1 MEGECSKWKDS
12 ARMAGMWLTILVCVA
27 STRPTLNAGPQ
38 AGPCGFTANVI
49 SAHLNAQWPPGM
61 FSLGSSSWFACFLPA
76 RSLCSCTFP
85 SGCASPLSSSFDCQ
99 TRRRSLFSP
108 PRASS
113 RIQSLP
119 GAQGSALPTHA
130 HSLLL
135 LFIPDSST
143 DSQLFPSLS
152 PSSILRLRISSTG
165 APLQK
170 ARR

>member
-1 MEGECSKWKDS
+1 MKGT
-12 ARMAGMWLTILVCVA
+12 AVMWLTILDRVA
-27 STRPTLNAGPQ
+27 STRPALKAVVQLVPVGSPQTSSPLIWILN
-38 AGPCGFTANVI
+38 N
-49 SAHLNAQWPPGM
+49 
-61 FSLGSSSWFACFLPA
+61 LPA
-76 RSLCSCTFP
+76 CFP
-85 SGCASPLSSSFDCQ
+85 SGARPDLRVSCLHASSVRVQISIPLRVPSSSFDCQ

-113 RIQSLP
+113 CIQSLP

-152 PSSILRLRISSTG
+152 PSSIIRLRIS
-165 APLQK
+165 
-170 ARR
+170 